1 MCLPGSAVAIAVAI
15 AVAVE
20 VVLGS
25 SDRNLAAVVHQFI
38 ADKRCATAVRNHRSR
53 VVAYWAAIARVA
65 WAVSDETVSDSA
77 EEVVV

>member
-1 MCLPGSAVAIAVAI
+1 MCLSGSAVAIAVAI

-25 SDRNLAAVVHQFI
+25 SDSNLAAVVHKLI

-53 VVAYWAAIARVA
+53 VVAHWAAIARVA
-65 WAVSDETVSDSA
+65 RAVANETVGDGA